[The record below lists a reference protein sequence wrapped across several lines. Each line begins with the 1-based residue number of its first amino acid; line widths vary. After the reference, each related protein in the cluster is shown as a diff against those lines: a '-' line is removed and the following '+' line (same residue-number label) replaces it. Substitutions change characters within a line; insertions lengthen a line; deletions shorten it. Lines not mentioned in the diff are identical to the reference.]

1 MNLTKLSLALSL
13 TLITTLTF
21 GAEDTSE
28 LSISGSSSL
37 ASDYIWRGMT
47 QTNNAPTVQ
56 GSVNL
61 AYKGFYIG
69 AAGSNVKFEGLDA
82 SVELDALCGYTSETY
97 GIGYDL
103 GAIYY
108 AYPHSSKEANFADV
122 YLGLSKDFEIL
133 KVGAKF
139 YRGLKT
145 NDLEVS
151 NAWETSLSVPLPMSI
166 SFDALY
172 GDYADVGNYYS
183 VGFTKPLNDKFKAT
197 LSYTG
202 INKDANGAD
211 EENVVAAITAS
222 F

>member
-1 MNLTKLSLALSL
+1 MKFIKLSLAVLVISVL
-13 TLITTLTF
+13 AYGGEEKAEFNINGNLIF
-21 GAEDTSE
+21 SNNN
-28 LSISGSSSL
+28 
-37 ASDYIWRGMT
+37 IWRGMT
-47 QTNNAPTVQ
+47 QSKNLPFIQ
-56 GSVNL
+56 GGLNL
-61 AYKGFYIG
+61 DYKNFYLGIT
-69 AAGSNVKFEGLDA
+69 GSNVKSD
-82 SVELDALCGYTSETY
+82 ELQATSEFDFFSGYTSEAY

-103 GAIYY
+103 GMIYY

-122 YLGLSKDFEIL
+122 YLGLSKDLEVVKI
-133 KVGAKF
+133 GAKF
-139 YRGLKT
+139 YRGVKT

-172 GDYADVGNYYS
+172 GDYTDVGNYYS
-183 VGFTKPLNDKFKAT
+183 VGFTKALNDKFKVA